1 VTVVRPEATADHDGV
16 RRVVREAFVD
26 HPDEVVAMV
35 DLLNSS
41 GSTRASLVAEVDGEV
56 VGHVQLSRSWLDARE
71 RLVEVLVLSPLGVLP
86 AHQRSGIGTALLAA
100 AVDVARDSGVPAVFL
115 EGSPSYYSARGFT
128 QASTL
133 GFERPSARIP
143 DAAFQVVVFD
153 AREEWMTGRFV
164 YCEAF
169 WALDCVGLRD
179 PVLAQ
184 LEQTFESDL

>member
-1 VTVVRPEATADHDGV
+1 VTVIRPEAPADRSAVG
-16 RRVVREAFVD
+16 RVVREAFDD
-26 HPDEVVAMV
+26 HPDEVAAMV

-56 VGHVQLSRSWLDARE
+56 VGHVQLSRSWVDARV

-86 AHQRSGIGTALLAA
+86 ARQRSGIGTALLAA
-100 AVDVARDSGVPAVFL
+100 AVDAARESGVPAVFL

-133 GFERPSARIP
+133 GFARPSVRIP
-143 DAAFQVVVFD
+143 DPAFQVVVFD
-153 AREEWMTGRFV
+153 SREEWMNGRFV

-179 PVLAQ
+179 PLLAE
-184 LEQTFESDL
+184 LEQVFGSDL

>member
-1 VTVVRPEATADHDGV
+1 MTVIRAEGPADHHDV
-16 RRVVREAFVD
+16 LRVVREAFVD
-26 HPDEVVAMV
+26 DPEEVAAMV

-41 GSTRASLVAEVDGEV
+41 LSTRASLVAEVDGEV
-56 VGHVQLSRSWLDARE
+56 VGHVQLSRSWVDARE

-86 AHQRSGIGTALLAA
+86 SRQRSGIGTALLAA
-100 AVDVARDSGVPAVFL
+100 AVDVARESGAPAVFL
-115 EGSPSYYSARGFT
+115 EGSPAYYSARGFT
-128 QASTL
+128 RASAL
-133 GFERPSARIP
+133 GFERPSVRIP

-179 PVLAQ
+179 P
-184 LEQTFESDL
+184 DLGDRRTGVRV